1 VLGDGIALELPRLLD
16 WRSLLKAHT
25 KVSDCAIVSALE
37 HQTENSYHPL
47 TQNSG
52 AGFDSEAGRQGRGI
66 GVVSMEERL
75 KLLKG
80 TLAIESQPRRGTTIH
95 ARVPFTSS
103 RDSALAAG

>member
-47 TQNSG
+47 EHRIPAQVLIPKREGKVEGLVWSAWKSG
-52 AGFDSEAGRQGRGI
+52 
-66 GVVSMEERL
+66 
-75 KLLKG
+75 
-80 TLAIESQPRRGTTIH
+80 
-95 ARVPFTSS
+95 
-103 RDSALAAG
+103 